1 MYFDLAKVDKV
12 NSMLGS
18 HSFVI
23 EQGDAIRRIPLAN
36 VKEALASSLIVPPS
50 TYTLEGGS
58 SPAFQVSNEW
68 AAAMYRAYMGGYM
81 LKVVGGKVYAA
92 KLSPSNWNYF
102 DDGSQVD
109 NAAKYETMVKVPTCH
124 FKAKDKTMQFGGI
137 SPIAGG
143 HSFDSPGWVG
153 AYLMYVDGNGVGHSR
168 PDVSPSHSATMSTFD
183 AYAKKNGSQWGQ
195 ANYGFFCLINAL
207 YQASFGNLDS
217 QSVIGAGWQHSNW
230 EACRNVAMGLTRSL
244 GDATG
249 CVLYNDS
256 TLGNQY
262 PTKLFGFEDLYSKL
276 WEFRP
281 GIRFYMKDGQ
291 RYAVIYG
298 GNQVSNSAS
307 GREVAIPLLNSGGH
321 TAKTMLLGEYWD
333 MLCTSYD
340 GATYGGNVY
349 YGDGHWDAEGGE
361 LLLVGGNAGLGSRCG
376 VSFAYSPDGFSNSWS
391 NFGARLAF
399 YGTPILVPGTELMAM

>member
-1 MYFDLAKVDKV
+1 MIDLAKVDKA

-18 HSFVI
+18 HSFVV
-23 EQGDAIRRIPLAN
+23 EQGDAIRRVEFEKIAQL
-36 VKEALASSLIVPPS
+36 LGSSQKVPQF
-50 TYTLEGGS
+50 TLEQNGS
-58 SPAFQVSNEW
+58 SPTFSISEGRN
-68 AAAMYRAYMGGYM
+68 AADYRSAMGGYM
-81 LKVVGGKVYAA
+81 LRIVGGKVYAA
-92 KLSPSNWNYF
+92 KLSPANWNYF
-102 DDGSQVD
+102 QDGSRVD
-109 NAAKYETMVKVPTCH
+109 DVTKYETMVKVPPCY
-124 FKAKDKTMQFGGI
+124 FKGQDKTMQFGGL
-137 SPIAGG
+137 SPLVGG
-143 HSFDSPGWVG
+143 HVFDSPGWVG

-168 PDVSPSHSATMSTFD
+168 PDVSPSHSRTMSAFD
-183 AYAKKNGSQWGQ
+183 TYAKKNGSQWGQ

-217 QSVIGAGWQHSNW
+217 QSVIGSGWQHSNW

-249 CVLYNDS
+249 SVLYNDS

-262 PTKLFGFEDLYSKL
+262 PTKLFGFEDIYSKL

-321 TAKTMLLGEYWD
+321 TAKTMLLGEFWD

-340 GATYGGNVY
+340 GSTHGGNVY

-361 LLLVGGNAGLGSRCG
+361 LLFVGGSVDYGSQCG
-376 VSFAYSPDGFSNSWS
+376 VAFSNSS
-391 NFGARLAF
+391 YGFSHSGSSIGARLAF
-399 YGTPILVPGTELMAM
+399 YGTPLLVSGTELMAM

>member
-1 MYFDLAKVDKV
+1 MIDLARVEKV

-18 HSFVI
+18 HSFVV
-23 EQGDAIRRIPLAN
+23 EQGDAIRRVDFERIAQLLG
-36 VKEALASSLIVPPS
+36 VSQKVPQF
-50 TYTLEGGS
+50 TLEQNGS
-58 SPAFQVSNEW
+58 SPTFSISEGRN
-68 AAAMYRAYMGGYM
+68 AADYRAAMGGYM
-81 LKVVGGKVYAA
+81 LRVVGGKVYAA
-92 KLSPSNWNYF
+92 KLSPANWNYF
-102 DDGSQVD
+102 QDGARVD
-109 NAAKYETMVKVPTCH
+109 NVAKYETMVKVPPCY
-124 FKAKDKTMQFGGI
+124 FKAQDKTMQFGGL
-137 SPIAGG
+137 SPLAGG
-143 HSFDSPGWVG
+143 HAFDSPGWVG

-262 PTKLFGFEDLYSKL
+262 PTKLFGFEDLFSKL

-281 GIRFYMKDGQ
+281 GIRFYMRDGQ

-298 GNQVSNSAS
+298 GNQVSNSAG

-349 YGDGHWDAEGGE
+349 YGDGHWDSEGGE
-361 LLLVGGNAGLGSRCG
+361 LLGVGGFAVYGSQCG
-376 VSFAYSPDGFSNSWS
+376 VACSFSDSGFSYSWS
-391 NFGARLAF
+391 NLGARLAF
-399 YGTPILVPGTELMAM
+399 YGTPLLVSGTELMAM

>member
-1 MYFDLAKVDKV
+1 MIDLARVEKV

-18 HSFVI
+18 HSFIV
-23 EQGDAIRRIPLAN
+23 EQGDAIRRVKFERIAQLLGNSQN
-36 VKEALASSLIVPPS
+36 VPQF
-50 TYTLEGGS
+50 TLEQNGS
-58 SPAFQVSNEW
+58 SPTFSISEGRN
-68 AAAMYRAYMGGYM
+68 AADYRAAMGGYM
-81 LKVVGGKVYAA
+81 LRVVGGKVYAA
-92 KLSPSNWNYF
+92 KLSPANWNYF
-102 DDGSQVD
+102 EDGARVDDVT
-109 NAAKYETMVKVPTCH
+109 KYETMVKVPPCY
-124 FKAKDKTMQFGGI
+124 FKAHDKTMQFGGL
-137 SPIAGG
+137 SPLAGG
-143 HSFDSPGWVG
+143 HAFDSPGWVG
-153 AYLMYVDGNGVGHSR
+153 AYLMYVDRNGVGHSR

-217 QSVIGAGWQHSNW
+217 QIVIGAGWQHSNW
-230 EACRNVAMGLTRSL
+230 EACRNVAMGLTRRL

-256 TLGNQY
+256 MLGNQY

-281 GIRFYMKDGQ
+281 GIRFYMNDGQ

-361 LLLVGGNAGLGSRCG
+361 LLFVGGSAADGSRSG
-376 VSFAYSPDGFSNSWS
+376 VSYASSYDGFSLSWS
-391 NFGARLAF
+391 YLGARLAF
-399 YGTPILVPGTELMAM
+399 YGTPLLVSGTELMAM

>member
-1 MYFDLAKVDKV
+1 MIDLAKVDKA

-18 HSFVI
+18 HSFVV
-23 EQGDAIRRIPLAN
+23 EQGDAIRRVEFEKIAQL
-36 VKEALASSLIVPPS
+36 LGSSQKVPQF
-50 TYTLEGGS
+50 TLEQNGS
-58 SPAFQVSNEW
+58 SPTFSISEGRN
-68 AAAMYRAYMGGYM
+68 AADYRSAMGGYM
-81 LKVVGGKVYAA
+81 LRIVGGKVYAA
-92 KLSPSNWNYF
+92 KLSPANWNYF
-102 DDGSQVD
+102 QDGSRVD
-109 NAAKYETMVKVPTCH
+109 DVTKYETMVKVPPCY
-124 FKAKDKTMQFGGI
+124 FKGQDKTMQFGGL
-137 SPIAGG
+137 SPLVGG
-143 HSFDSPGWVG
+143 HVFDSPGWVG

-168 PDVSPSHSATMSTFD
+168 PDVSPSHSRTMSAFD
-183 AYAKKNGSQWGQ
+183 TYAKKNGSQWGQ

-217 QSVIGAGWQHSNW
+217 QSVIGSGWQHSNW

-262 PTKLFGFEDLYSKL
+262 PTKLFGFEDIYSKL

-321 TAKTMLLGEYWD
+321 TAKTMLLGEFWD

-340 GATYGGNVY
+340 GSTYGGNVY

-361 LLLVGGNAGLGSRCG
+361 LLIVGGSADLGSRCG
-376 VSFAYSPDGFSNSWS
+376 VACSYSNSGFSSSWAS
-391 NFGARLAF
+391 IGARLAF
-399 YGTPILVPGTELMAM
+399 YGTPLLVSGTELMAM

>member
-1 MYFDLAKVDKV
+1 MIDLAKVDKA

-18 HSFVI
+18 HSFVV
-23 EQGDAIRRIPLAN
+23 EQGDAIRRVEFEKIAQLLGISQ
-36 VKEALASSLIVPPS
+36 KVPQF
-50 TYTLEGGS
+50 TLEQNGS
-58 SPAFQVSNEW
+58 SQTFSISEGRN
-68 AAAMYRAYMGGYM
+68 AADYRSAMGGYM
-81 LKVVGGKVYAA
+81 LRIVGGKVYAA
-92 KLSPSNWNYF
+92 KLSPANWNYF
-102 DDGSQVD
+102 QDGSRVD
-109 NAAKYETMVKVPTCH
+109 DVTKYETMVKVPPCY
-124 FKAKDKTMQFGGI
+124 FKGQDKTMQFGGL
-137 SPIAGG
+137 SPLAGG
-143 HSFDSPGWVG
+143 HAFDSPGWVG
-153 AYLMYVDGNGVGHSR
+153 AYEMYVDGNGVGHSR
-168 PDVSPSHSATMSTFD
+168 PDVSPSHSRTMSAFD
-183 AYAKKNGSQWGQ
+183 TCAKKNGSQWGQ

-217 QSVIGAGWQHSNW
+217 QSVIGSGWQHSNW

-262 PTKLFGFEDLYSKL
+262 PTKLFCFEDLFSKL

-321 TAKTMLLGEYWD
+321 TAKTMLLGEFWD

-340 GATYGGNVY
+340 GGTYGGNVY
-349 YGDGHWDAEGGE
+349 YGDGHWDAQGGE
-361 LLLVGGNAGLGSRCG
+361 LLRVGGLADYGSRCG
-376 VSFAYSPDGFSNSWS
+376 VAFSDSYDGFSGSRAVI
-391 NFGARLAF
+391 GARLAF
-399 YGTPILVPGTELMAM
+399 YGTPILVSGTELMAM